1 MPGAREIAAAD
12 VRFLAPVPRPGK
24 LVCIGLNYRAHAAEG
39 GFAVPDY
46 PAMFLRTTTSLAAPG
61 APLILPACSEQLD
74 WEAELA
80 VVIGRTATDVRDNP
94 LDYVAGYCCFNDGS
108 IRDYQRKTTQWTA
121 GKNFDQTGTFGADL
135 VTPDELPA
143 GASGLR
149 ITARLNGEI
158 MQDSNTGDLIFDVA
172 TLITT
177 ISQAMTLEPGDV
189 IATGTPAGVG
199 HARKPPVW
207 MRVGDTIEI
216 EIEGIGRA
224 TNRIARRA
232 SGL

>member
-1 MPGAREIAAAD
+1 MHIVTFERDGQVLHGTRAGDRITVFPTARSAVDLAVGSGHARGEEIAAAD
-12 VRFLAPVPRPGK
+12 IRFLAPVPRPGK

-61 APLILPACSEQLD
+61 APLILPDCSEQLD

-121 GKNFDQTGTFGADL
+121 GKNFDQTGAFNSR
-135 VTPDELPA
+135 P
-143 GASGLR
+143 
-149 ITARLNGEI
+149 
-158 MQDSNTGDLIFDVA
+158 
-172 TLITT
+172 
-177 ISQAMTLEPGDV
+177 
-189 IATGTPAGVG
+189 G
-199 HARKPPVW
+199 HAR
-207 MRVGDTIEI
+207 RAA
-216 EIEGIGRA
+216 GR
-224 TNRIARRA
+224 RRRTA
-232 SGL
+232 DHCHG